1 PQQVTQNLSDQN
13 KKTLKSP
20 KKAQADA
27 DADAAQALTHLQ
39 HLP

>member
-1 PQQVTQNLSDQN
+1 AD
-13 KKTLKSP
+13 
-20 KKAQADA
+20 ADA

>member
-1 PQQVTQNLSDQN
+1 
-13 KKTLKSP
+13 
-20 KKAQADA
+20 ADA